1 MPFGSLLF
9 QMPKEFQTP
18 SEKHHHGMCLPMEK
32 DFGLFQPSPRRHAD
46 RHRRGKDS
54 SLYYKYFSSVSR
66 KSPAVS
72 ARQGEELEPIR
83 DHILPEEGRPAYQP
97 IPTGPRDH
105 LQRKLFLTAFQAA
118 AGH

>member
-1 MPFGSLLF
+1 MA
-9 QMPKEFQTP
+9 KEFQTP
-18 SEKHHHGMCLPMEK
+18 SEKHHHRMCFPMGK
-32 DFGLFQPSPRRHAD
+32 DMGSSTPVPGDTD
-46 RHRRGKDS
+46 RHRRGKDG
-54 SLYYKYFSSVSR
+54 SLYYKYFSSVSS

-83 DHILPEEGRPAYQP
+83 DHILPEEGRPARQP

-105 LQRKLFLTAFQAA
+105 LGRKLFLTAFQAA